1 MKTNQKVLTKAS
13 QKGLPMMDCDK
24 FRSNFSS
31 YLDGELSSE
40 QRKALD
46 THFTVCPSCQEIFR
60 QMRIIQQSLKQLPQ
74 ISSSPDFEQRLRQ
87 QIFNSE
93 KRAQIIPFQFQNWK
107 LPAMGSAIV
116 LATLGLFFVFNN
128 TTDTSQIPVNSPAS
142 TQISVGKS
150 STGGGQALPSQSG
163 KTTLIPD
170 SSRNDT
176 SRIKQEG
183 FLQVGGNQ

>member
-1 MKTNQKVLTKAS
+1 MKTNQKVLNKAS
-13 QKGLPMMDCDK
+13 EKGLPMTDCDK
-24 FRSNFSS
+24 FRSKFSS
-31 YLDGELSSE
+31 YLDGEIPAE

-46 THFTVCPSCQEIFR
+46 SHFSLCPACQEIFR

-74 ISSSPDFEQRLRQ
+74 LSSSPDFEQRLRQ

-93 KRAQIIPFQFQNWK
+93 RRAHIIPFQFQNWK

-116 LATLGLFFVFNN
+116 LATLGLFFIFNN

-150 STGGGQALPSQSG
+150 SNVSGQAKPSQLG

-170 SSRNDT
+170 SSRADS

-183 FLQVGGNQ
+183 FLQVGGN

>member
-1 MKTNQKVLTKAS
+1 MKTNQKVLNKAS

-24 FRSNFSS
+24 FRSKFSS
-31 YLDGELSSE
+31 YLDGELPTE

-60 QMRIIQQSLKQLPQ
+60 QMKIIQQSLKQLPQ
-74 ISSSPDFEQRLRQ
+74 ISSTPDFEQRLRQ

-93 KRAQIIPFQFQNWK
+93 KRAHVIPFQFQNWK

-150 STGGGQALPSQSG
+150 STGGAQVTPSKPE

-170 SSRNDT
+170 SSRMDT

-183 FLQVGGNQ
+183 FMQVGSN

>member
-1 MKTNQKVLTKAS
+1 MKTNQKVQNKAS

-24 FRSNFSS
+24 FRSKFST
-31 YLDGELSSE
+31 YLDGELPTE

-46 THFTVCPSCQEIFR
+46 SHFTVCLACQEIFR
-60 QMRIIQQSLKQLPQ
+60 QMKIIQQSLKQLPQ

-93 KRAQIIPFQFQNWK
+93 KRASVIPFQFQNWK

-150 STGGGQALPSQSG
+150 STGGGQVTPSQVG

-170 SSRNDT
+170 STRRDSSGFKRD
-176 SRIKQEG
+176 G
-183 FLQVGGNQ
+183 FLQVGGN